1 LLCDINATFLLLHPI
16 NNMEKIRIKTRTF
29 FNEINQR
36 ELSEAQFLDQTFYLA
51 TTLQTISYNLFN

>member
-1 LLCDINATFLLLHPI
+1 
-16 NNMEKIRIKTRTF
+16 MEKIRIKTRTF